1 MSIKMV
7 DSSTGNVGSFGTIRF
22 NLPVMEKRKVNDYD
36 KDGDDDNW
44 LSRSFS
50 ECEC

>member
-1 MSIKMV
+1 MYINMV

-22 NLPVMEKRKVNDYD
+22 NSLVMEKRKVNDYD
-36 KDGDDDNW
+36 KGGDDEDW
-44 LSRSFS
+44 LSLSFS